1 MKKSDWFYLW
11 IAISSYMAGPVMYAI
26 AMYILYQETEVWTVP
41 LLGWTA
47 ATFSSIVILFYLLTV
62 ILLRVLK
69 IYFFWLQTLLYM
81 LLSLIP
87 VYMTAVLMGSGTSR
101 LPGLSFPF
109 TPDGI
114 PLLVFWESIAVMSSW
129 GVWAAHKPFIKRPF
143 LLVSSLILIL
153 FILEPWSH

>member
-1 MKKSDWFYLW
+1 
-11 IAISSYMAGPVMYAI
+11 MYTMM
-26 AMYILYQETEVWTVP
+26 MYILYQETNVWTVP

-47 ATFSSIVILFYLLTV
+47 ATFSSVVILFYLLTV

-114 PLLVFWESIAVMSSW
+114 PLLVLWESIAVMSSW
-129 GVWAAHKPFIKRPF
+129 GVWAAHNPSMKRPF
-143 LLVSSLILIL
+143 LLFSGVILIL
-153 FILEPWSH
+153 FILKF

>member
-1 MKKSDWFYLW
+1 MKTSDWFYLW
-11 IAISSYMAGPVMYAI
+11 IAIPCYMAGPVMYTMT
-26 AMYILYQETEVWTVP
+26 MYILYQETNGWTVP

-47 ATFSSIVILFYLLTV
+47 ATFSSVLILFYLLAV

-87 VYMTAVLMGSGTSR
+87 VYMTTVLMGSGTSR

-109 TPDGI
+109 TPEGI

-129 GVWAAHKPFIKRPF
+129 GVWAAHKPSIKRPF
-143 LLVSSLILIL
+143 LVFSGVLLIL
-153 FILEPWSH
+153 FILEF